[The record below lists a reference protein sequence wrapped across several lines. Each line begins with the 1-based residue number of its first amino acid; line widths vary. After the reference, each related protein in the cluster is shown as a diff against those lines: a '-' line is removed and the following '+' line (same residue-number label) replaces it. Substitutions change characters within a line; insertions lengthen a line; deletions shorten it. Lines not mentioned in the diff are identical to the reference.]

1 MSAAAGRLVAV
12 TDQTSVRTDRLHLT
26 APVPA
31 DLPELHALHAD
42 PRGYVHWPWGRHTTV
57 EQTERL
63 LDRYRESW
71 DEHGLGP
78 WVVRAA
84 TDGRLVGMGG
94 CSVRGGVGWN
104 LYYRLV
110 PEEWGHG
117 YAQEVVAAARTAAR
131 ATRPDL
137 PVLAYLL
144 EHNTGSLRAVE
155 RAGLTRV
162 WRGPDA
168 GNPDPSAIRLVYA
181 DREVDEATVA
191 VFAGP

>member
-1 MSAAAGRLVAV
+1 MSVDAGRLAHV
-12 TDQTSVRTDRLHLT
+12 DHTSVRTDRLLLS
-26 APVPA
+26 APAPT

-42 PRGYVHWPWGRHTTV
+42 PRGYAHWPWGRHTTV
-57 EQTERL
+57 EQTEQL

-71 DEHGLGP
+71 SRYGLGP
-78 WVVRAA
+78 WVLRSRA
-84 TDGRLVGMGG
+84 DGRLVGMGG
-94 CSVRGGVGWN
+94 CSVRGDVGWN

-117 YAQEVVAAARTAAR
+117 YAQEVIAAARAA
-131 ATRPDL
+131 AADVRPDL

-144 EHNTGSLRAVE
+144 EHNTGSLRTVE

-168 GNPDPSAIRLVYA
+168 GNPDPSAVRLVYA
-181 DREVDEATVA
+181 DREVDERTVA
-191 VFAGP
+191 VFAGA